1 MEMRGAATRPVRYH
15 YKLILYVH
23 LSYTPPPP
31 PHTLPI
37 DSEEDL
43 HLLVECLRYQQNCL
57 SAQKQ
62 ALATIATMCSNS
74 STSTRPSCMQS
85 QHFMSF
91 IHLDSSRNL
100 FNSTG
105 GLSYVLELL
114 FESKCYELQ
123 QAVLYTLGC
132 ASENNREG
140 YYTHTHT
147 QHTTSIL
154 SLQL

>member
-1 MEMRGAATRPVRYH
+1 
-15 YKLILYVH
+15 
-23 LSYTPPPP
+23 
-31 PHTLPI
+31 
-37 DSEEDL
+37 
-43 HLLVECLRYQQNCL
+43 
-57 SAQKQ
+57 
-62 ALATIATMCSNS
+62 MCSNS

-147 QHTTSIL
+147 THHFYSLPTVVNQLKLCNERLFLFLVKLLVPQTTPGAPHTLGVAVAYL
-154 SLQL
+154 SGCLMAHNVQAQRLAKDSGLLSKLISMFK